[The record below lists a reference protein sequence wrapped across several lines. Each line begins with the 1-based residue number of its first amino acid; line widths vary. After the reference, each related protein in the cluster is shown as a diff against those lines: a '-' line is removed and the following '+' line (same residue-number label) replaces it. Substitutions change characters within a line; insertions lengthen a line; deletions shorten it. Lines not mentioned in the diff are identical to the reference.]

1 MRIFGFLFGTFVL
14 LFSGVVFLSVVISR
28 NLNSYYQQKEQMATE
43 LDFKARLGDVWEWI
57 PFTGAG
63 EEKVA
68 RWQTLQ
74 QSADAHYANALAMGL
89 ILVLV
94 VALFAGINLLYYR
107 NKPQKWHAAG
117 LVMVFS
123 SMSFLYLGLQSP
135 FMEIEAFNRDLSFD
149 VPVGS
154 IVGESLEA
162 IALDQESVSS
172 LIRDLDI
179 PVLSDLE
186 LPGESTSYTKTF
198 EGRIYYFY
206 QNKSIMQLLSLLYTG
221 GNFFV
226 AICLLFF
233 SIIFPVVKLV
243 TSTFVFMYPHSNFS
257 RKAIPVIKGL
267 GKWSMAD
274 VFVASIFLSY
284 FAFTNMNVG
293 VDTGSTTLIGT
304 YFFVAFVLLS
314 IASGTLFSK
323 VTKTAV

>member
-1 MRIFGFLFGTFVL
+1 MRLFGFLFGTSVL
-14 LFSGVVFLSVVISR
+14 LFAGVVFLTIRVSR
-28 NLNSYYQQKEQMATE
+28 DLNSYYQQKEQMATE

-57 PFTGAG
+57 PFANAG

-74 QSADAHYANALAMGL
+74 RSADDHYTH
-89 ILVLV
+89 
-94 VALFAGINLLYYR
+94 ALFMGFILLLIVAVFAAINLLYYR
-107 NKPQKWHAAG
+107 NKPQKWQAAG

-123 SMSFLYLGLQSP
+123 SVSFLYLGLQSP

-149 VPVGS
+149 VPVGDL
-154 IVGESLEA
+154 VGETLES
-162 IALDQESVSS
+162 IALD
-172 LIRDLDI
+172 LDFMLKDVPI
-179 PVLSDLE
+179 LNELE
-186 LPGESTSYTKTF
+186 LPGESSTFTKTF

-226 AICLLFF
+226 AVCLLFF

-243 TSTFVFMYPHSNFS
+243 TSTIVFINPHSNFS
-257 RKAIPVIKGL
+257 RKAVPVIKGL

-274 VFVASIFLSY
+274 VFVASIFLAY

-304 YFFVAFVLLS
+304 YFFVAFVVLS
-314 IASGTLFSK
+314 IASGSLFSK
-323 VTKTAV
+323 VTKTGE